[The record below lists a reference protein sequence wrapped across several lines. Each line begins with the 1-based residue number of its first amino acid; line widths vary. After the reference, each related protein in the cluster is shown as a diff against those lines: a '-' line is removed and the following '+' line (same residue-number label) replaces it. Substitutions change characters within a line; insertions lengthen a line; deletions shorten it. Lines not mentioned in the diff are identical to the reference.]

1 MPNENNNNNTTTTE
15 QATLRCN
22 VCSTSLEDDFDNY
35 ISENSFENYD
45 TICNACQNEHFR
57 YSERRE
63 CYVHNDD
70 WDRDIHDFEEDDYEE
85 DYDNEDEDRP
95 EASEHIFSYMSGSFR
110 NTTPLFKPYESES
123 FNHRTLTLGIEDEV
137 QVRSSSRLSRGDL
150 AYNITQHDL
159 KNFAICKEDSSIGYG
174 FEIVSKP
181 ATFEY
186 HKTAWDIFFENSA
199 QYLRSYKDQSTG
211 LHIHVNQSF
220 FSRLAVG
227 KILEFINSDINKTFI
242 DSVSGRTATHY
253 CSRNNLLKIKDIK
266 TYRDRGAF
274 HPYVQRT
281 KTHEF
286 RCFSGNVKKE
296 SFFKTLEF
304 VVSISQYAMSEC
316 TNINPNYFDFI
327 SYVRS
332 NHFQYPYLFNWLI
345 KNRYLKNE
353 SLKRIKE
360 KTIFYTRKRG

>member
-1 MPNENNNNNTTTTE
+1 MPNENNNNNTTNTNNRFT
-15 QATLRCN
+15 CDS
-22 VCSTSLEDDFDNY
+22 CSDLCDEELLSSNECEDY
-35 ISENSFENYD
+35 SA
-45 TICNACQNEHFR
+45 ICTDCLNEHFR
-57 YSERRE
+57 YSDRRDV
-63 CYVHNDD
+63 YVHNDN
-70 WDRDIHDFEEDDYEE
+70 WDSEYHDYEQEDNEE
-85 DYDNEDEDRP
+85 DYDDDRP
-95 EASEHIFSYMSGSFR
+95 PESEYIYGYSSGSFR
-110 NTTPLFKPYESES
+110 STTPLFKPYESES
-123 FNHRTLTLGIEDEV
+123 FNNKTLTLGVEDEV

-186 HKTAWDIFFENSA
+186 HKTAWDIFFVNTA
-199 QYLRSYKDQSTG
+199 QYLRSYRDTSTG

-220 FSRLAVG
+220 FSKIGVG
-227 KILEFINSDINKTFI
+227 KILEFINSHINKRFV
-242 DSVSGRTATHY
+242 DDVSGRTATNY
-253 CSRNNLLKIKDIK
+253 CERNDQLKVKDIN
-266 TYRDRGAF
+266 TYRERGAF
-274 HPYVQRT
+274 HPYVTRT

-304 VVSISQYAMSEC
+304 VVAMSNYVMADC
-316 TNINPNYFDFI
+316 PCYNINYLDFV

-332 NHFQYPYLFNWLI
+332 NHFHYPHLFNWLI
-345 KNRYLKNE
+345 KKSYLKIE
-353 SLKRIKE
+353 ELKRLKE

>member
-1 MPNENNNNNTTTTE
+1 MPNENNNNTTTDTNNFTCDCCSDTCHE
-15 QATLRCN
+15 DLLSSNECEDYSH
-22 VCSTSLEDDFDNY
+22 VCTDCL
-35 ISENSFENYD
+35 
-45 TICNACQNEHFR
+45 NEHFR
-57 YSERRE
+57 YSDRRDV
-63 CYVHNDD
+63 YVHNDN
-70 WDRDIHDFEEDDYEE
+70 WDRDIHDYEDEDNNE
-85 DYDNEDEDRP
+85 DYDEDRP
-95 EASEHIFSYMSGSFR
+95 PESEYISGYSSGSFR
-110 NTTPLFKPYESES
+110 STTPLFKPYESES
-123 FNHRTLTLGIEDEV
+123 FNNKTLILGVEDEV

-199 QYLRSYKDQSTG
+199 KYLRSYRDNTTG

-220 FSRLAVG
+220 FSKSAVG
-227 KILEFINSDINKTFI
+227 KILEFINSNLNKTFVDEI
-242 DSVSGRTATHY
+242 SGRTMTSY
-253 CSRNNLLKIKDIK
+253 CMRNDRLKVKDVL
-266 TYRDRGAF
+266 TWRDRGAF
-274 HPYVQRT
+274 NIFVTRT

-304 VVSISQYAMSEC
+304 VVAMSNYAMSDC
-316 TNINPNYFDFI
+316 PYNNINYLDFV

-345 KNRYLKNE
+345 KKNYLGKRE
-353 SLKRIKE
+353 LKRVKE